1 MILRILHMHKPI
13 FLSLLFCSVFF
24 ISSAILADGETH
36 ATHFV
41 DINGNDNG
49 DCLNKINPCQSIK
62 YAIDQAAKASHVH
75 IATGTYEVKAEDVV
89 HFLGD
94 KVPLMG
100 GYTRKDDYMQRSDV
114 DNPVTLVGVPIEFRE
129 QLAAKGFKVI
139 ADSKSVSENREAE
152 INAFTETYQRVSK
165 QQKTFTECINE
176 LAGDFPCENI
186 NLLSQLPLPTIS
198 SNPNSASDIWGHV
211 NLNDNR
217 EYALMGLQN
226 GTVVIDV
233 TDPENPIEVGV
244 VSGKSSTWR
253 DIKVYQFNNGNLYQ
267 AYAYVTTEASD
278 GLQIID
284 LNDLPASISLANT
297 VTSFVSA
304 HNLYI
309 SNIDHATNT
318 TQAGL
323 TPFLYIAGSN
333 QNSGAFQIFDLVDPI
348 NPELITSPPVGTG
361 YVHDVTSISITDA
374 RTNQC
379 LNGHNPCELFID
391 FNESTVDI
399 WDMTD
404 KANPFKISATPY
416 ANSGYTHSGW
426 YSADKN
432 FVFIQDELDERN
444 LGINTTLRVL
454 DITDLSNPALAGS
467 FTGTTQ
473 AIDHNGFTLGDKYFM
488 SNYRRGLTILDVEDP
503 TTPLEIGYFDT
514 LPAPIENSP
523 NFDGAW
529 GVYPYLPSGNLIVSD
544 INNGLFVL
552 QDNSNLS
559 VAVTPPPAPPVAP
572 PVTPP
577 TSPTDSG
584 GGGSIGYLFLLIL
597 LLKFYSTQSISF
609 KQKKRRS

>member
-1 MILRILHMHKPI
+1 MHKQLILI
-13 FLSLLFCSVFF
+13 FIFSLLASTTT
-24 ISSAILADGETH
+24 ILVADGETH

-41 DINGNDNG
+41 DINGIDNS
-49 DCLNKINPCQSIK
+49 DCLDVSSPCQSIK
-62 YAIDQAAKASHVH
+62 YAIDKASKASHVH

-100 GYTRKDDYMQRSDV
+100 GYTRKDGYLHRSDI
-114 DNPVTLVGVPIEFRE
+114 DNPVTLVGIPIEFRE

-139 ADSKSVSENREAE
+139 ADSKTLGSNREAE
-152 INAFTETYQRVSK
+152 VNVFTQTFQRVSTK
-165 QQKTFTECINE
+165 QKSFTECSNSF
-176 LAGDFPCENI
+176 AGDFPCENI
-186 NLLSQLPLPTIS
+186 NLLSQIPLTTIS

-211 NLNDNR
+211 DLNDNR

-233 TDPENPIEVGV
+233 TDAENPIEVGLIN
-244 VSGKSSTWR
+244 GRSSTWR
-253 DIKVYQFNNGNLYQ
+253 DIKVYQFNNGVKYQ
-267 AYAYVTTEASD
+267 AYAYVTTEAFD

-297 VTSFVSA
+297 VTSFQSA

-318 TQAGL
+318 TLPEL
-323 TPFLYIAGSN
+323 TPFIYIAGSN
-333 QNSGAFQIFDLVDPI
+333 QNLGAFQIFDLVDPL
-348 NPELITSPPVGTG
+348 NPVLVTSPPVGTG
-361 YVHDVTSISITDA
+361 YVHDVTSISIIDA

-379 LNGHNPCELFID
+379 LDGHNPCELFID

-404 KANPFKISATPY
+404 KSNPFKISETPY
-416 ANSGYTHSGW
+416 PNSGYTHSGW

-444 LGINTTLRVL
+444 RDLNTTLRVL
-454 DITDLSNPALAGS
+454 DITDLSNPVLAGS
-467 FTGTTQ
+467 FTGSTR
-473 AIDHNGFTLGDKYFM
+473 AIDHNGFTLGDKYYM
-488 SNYRRGLTILDVEDP
+488 SNYRRGLTVLDVQDP

-514 LPAPIENSP
+514 LPAPLENSS

-529 GVYPYLPSGNLIVSD
+529 GTYPFLPSGNILVSD
-544 INNGLFVL
+544 INNGLFVI
-552 QDNSNLS
+552 QDNSTLGIS
-559 VAVTPPPAPPVAP
+559 VTSPPTPPVAP
-572 PVTPP
+572 PII
-577 TSPTDSG
+577 PTDSG
-584 GGGSIGYLFLLIL
+584 GGGSVGYLFLFIL
-597 LLKFYSTQSISF
+597 LVRLYFKHSVSL
-609 KQKKRRS
+609 KQKNAA